1 MIHSC
6 GPVWTTTRASFVP
19 PADSMN
25 KKGASMHYIIQILAA
40 ILVGTAI
47 GAILGPRN
55 KVLFVGSAVAI
66 ALGLVAIFTASWVM
80 LAIGTAVFLVVQ
92 GMQRAHA

>member
-1 MIHSC
+1 
-6 GPVWTTTRASFVP
+6 
-19 PADSMN
+19 
-25 KKGASMHYIIQILAA
+25 MHYIIQILAA

-55 KVLFVGSAVAI
+55 KVLFVGSAIAV
-66 ALGLVAIFTASWVM
+66 ALGLVAIFTVSWVT
-80 LAIGTAVFLVVQ
+80 LVIGTAVFLVVQ

>member
-1 MIHSC
+1 
-6 GPVWTTTRASFVP
+6 
-19 PADSMN
+19 
-25 KKGASMHYIIQILAA
+25 MHYIIQILAA

>member
-1 MIHSC
+1 
-6 GPVWTTTRASFVP
+6 
-19 PADSMN
+19 MN

-66 ALGLVAIFTASWVM
+66 ALGLVAIFTVSWVV

>member
-1 MIHSC
+1 
-6 GPVWTTTRASFVP
+6 
-19 PADSMN
+19 
-25 KKGASMHYIIQILAA
+25 MHYIIQILAA

-66 ALGLVAIFTASWVM
+66 ALGLVAIFTVSWVV